1 MDLGIIIPDESLI
14 VGITIIMSLA
24 LVAALAAS
32 KRRTGL
38 LLTPVTCFL
47 IFAFVHVLFGRY
59 AAASLTDK
67 YSFVG
72 PATLEPFIDKSFLI
86 ISSGLTCCLLGYVLF
101 PCASSGRL
109 AVALARMSSRQAFD
123 QVCARAR
130 LLVLVAIPLIVIGLQ
145 YLGGI
150 PLFSDNPRHD
160 RYLMNF
166 TEEHR
171 LDNFLVNRGRE
182 AIVFPAA
189 ALALS
194 WYFRK
199 RRVADAL
206 LAVLAAG
213 GSLLTATRS
222 PLLIGASIVMVVL
235 IWKGRFRT
243 VVLTLAAVLAGLIVS
258 EMALGND
265 SNNGTSE
272 WTTIE
277 RLGAD
282 VAEVRDLGWTLV
294 KQDGNYWGLTFIA
307 GLLPIPAFAS
317 DFTQTY
323 HLRSVTLN
331 AIGIPLTAAHGGL
344 RITYSGE
351 WYLNFGWPGVVIGGL
366 LYGWM
371 CSRFSALFHRLR
383 TAPDRYPAGAYILS
397 CAWVAVSFMVYMSSS
412 GSGGT
417 LKTYA
422 GVLLLLTFRL
432 QKSPLRA
439 PERKAG
445 TEGTSQWT
453 NDILSTPG
461 L

>member
-1 MDLGIIIPDESLI
+1 MDLGIIISDESLI
-14 VGITIIMSLA
+14 VAITIAMSLA

-38 LLTPVTCFL
+38 LFTPVTCFL
-47 IFAFVHVLFGRY
+47 IFAYVHVLFGRY

-67 YSFVG
+67 YDFVG
-72 PATLEPFIDKSFLI
+72 PATMELFIDKSFLI
-86 ISSGLTCCLLGYVLF
+86 ISTGLACCLLAYVLF

-109 AVALARMSSRQAFD
+109 ASALAQVSSQQAFD
-123 QVCARAR
+123 QICARSR
-130 LLVLVAIPLIVIGLQ
+130 VLILVGIPLIVIGLQ

-199 RRVADAL
+199 RRLIDAL
-206 LAVLAAG
+206 LALLAAG
-213 GSLLTATRS
+213 GTLLTATRA
-222 PLLIGASIVMVVL
+222 PLLIAASIVMVVL
-235 IWKGRFRT
+235 IWKGRFNT
-243 VVLTLAAVLAGLIVS
+243 VILTLAAVLAGLIVS
-258 EMALGND
+258 EIALGTD
-265 SNNGTSE
+265 SNTGASE
-272 WTTIE
+272 WTMME
-277 RLGAD
+277 RVEAD

-294 KQDGNYWGLTFIA
+294 KQDGNYWGLTFVA

-331 AIGIPLTAAHGGL
+331 AIGLPLTAAHGGL

-351 WYLNFGWPGVVIGGL
+351 WYLNFGWAGVVIGGL

-371 CSRFSALFHRLR
+371 CSRFSAIFNRLR
-383 TAPDRYPAGAYILS
+383 AAPLGYPVGAYVLV
-397 CAWVAVSFMVYMSSS
+397 CMWVTVSFMIYMA
-412 GSGGT
+412 GSETGGT

-432 QKSPLRA
+432 QRSPAAALGEAARN
-439 PERKAG
+439 KG
-445 TEGTSQWT
+445 SVKWT
-453 NDILSTPG
+453 NNILSTRG

>member
-1 MDLGIIIPDESLI
+1 MDLGIIISDETLI
-14 VGITIIMSLA
+14 VAITIVMSLA
-24 LVAALAAS
+24 LVAALVAS

-38 LLTPVTCFL
+38 LFTPVTCFL
-47 IFAFVHVLFGRY
+47 IFAFIHVLFGRY
-59 AAASLTDK
+59 AASFLVEK

-72 PATLEPFIDKSFLI
+72 PATLEPFINKSFLI
-86 ISSGLTCCLLGYVLF
+86 ISTGLTCCLLGYVLF

-109 AVALARMSSRQAFD
+109 ASALVRMSSQSAFD
-123 QVCARAR
+123 QVCARSR
-130 LLVLVAIPLIVIGLQ
+130 VLILAGIPLIVIGLQ

-150 PLFSDNPRHD
+150 PLFSDNPRRD

-194 WYFRK
+194 WYLRK
-199 RRVADAL
+199 RRVIDAF
-206 LAVLAAG
+206 LAVLAAAG
-213 GSLLTATRS
+213 TLLTATRA
-222 PLLIGASIVMVVL
+222 PLLIGACVVMVVL
-235 IWKGRFRT
+235 IWKGRLKT
-243 VVLTLAAVLAGLIVS
+243 VFLAVAAVLAGLIVS
-258 EMALGND
+258 EIALGTD
-265 SNNGTSE
+265 SNTGTSG

-294 KQDGNYWGLTFIA
+294 KQDGNYWGLTFVA

-317 DFTQTY
+317 DFTQAY
-323 HLRSVTLN
+323 HLRTVTLN

-351 WYLNFGWPGVVIGGL
+351 WYLNFGWSGVVIGGL

-371 CSRFSALFHRLR
+371 CSRFSALYHRLR
-383 TAPDRYPAGAYILS
+383 TASVGYPVGAYVLS
-397 CAWVAVSFMVYMSSS
+397 CAWVAASFVIYMSSS
-412 GSGGT
+412 GAGGT

-432 QKSPLRA
+432 QKAPARA
-439 PERKAG
+439 RNEAAR
-445 TEGTSQWT
+445 TEGSVQWT
-453 NDILSTPG
+453 QNILSTRG

>member
-1 MDLGIIIPDESLI
+1 MDLGIIISDESLI
-14 VGITIIMSLA
+14 VAITIVMSLA

-38 LLTPVTCFL
+38 LFTPVTCFL

-59 AAASLTDK
+59 EAASLTDK
-67 YSFVG
+67 YDFVG

-86 ISSGLTCCLLGYVLF
+86 ISTGLTCCLLGYVLF

-109 AVALARMSSRQAFD
+109 ASALVRMSSERAFN
-123 QVCARAR
+123 QICARSR
-130 LLVLVAIPLIVIGLQ
+130 IVVFVAIPLIVIGLQ

-182 AIVFPAA
+182 TIVFPIA

-194 WYFRK
+194 WYFSK
-199 RRVADAL
+199 RRIADAF
-206 LAVLAAG
+206 LAVLAAAG
-213 GSLLTATRS
+213 TLLTATRA
-222 PLLIGASIVMVVL
+222 PLLIGASVVMVVL
-235 IWKGRFRT
+235 VWKGRLKT
-243 VVLTLAAVLAGLIVS
+243 VFITLAAVLAGLIVS
-258 EMALGND
+258 EIALGTD
-265 SNNGTSE
+265 SNRGASG

-294 KQDGNYWGLTFIA
+294 KQDGNYWGLTFVA
-307 GLLPIPAFAS
+307 GLLPIPAFTS

-331 AIGIPLTAAHGGL
+331 AIGIPLSAAHGGL

-351 WYLNFGWPGVVIGGL
+351 WYLNFGWAGVVIGGL

-383 TAPDRYPAGAYILS
+383 AAPAGYPVGAYVLS
-397 CAWVAVSFMVYMSSS
+397 CAWVAASFVIYMSSS
-412 GSGGT
+412 GAGGT

-422 GVLLLLTFRL
+422 GVLLFLTFRL
-432 QKSPLRA
+432 QKSPARTRD
-439 PERKAG
+439 EAG
-445 TEGTSQWT
+445 RRQDAIQWT
-453 NDILSTPG
+453 ENTLSMRG